1 MSDAVP
7 LVSVVIPV
15 YNVEAYLHQC
25 LTSVAAQSFADLEII
40 CVIDGATDSSET
52 IAREFALAE
61 PRCRV
66 IRQANQG
73 LSAARN
79 TGVAAARGRW
89 IFFLDSDDWMP
100 PAALQ
105 ALIAA
110 ADRSGAMVVS
120 GAVMEWWEESGLEK
134 PYKKPEKRAVGSLH
148 LHRQDFFALETMA
161 WNKLYPREW
170 LQQCLFVRGLVH
182 EDLEFYWRFFSIHPK
197 VYAVPDVV
205 VYYRRRAGSLSQ
217 QKSCDQ
223 FYQDHY
229 IRIIDS
235 AFTAA
240 PAHKSLAYHAGRQA
254 LKYLKYLREK
264 AAPSARYEAHIREH
278 YRVRDTAA
286 YRFQLSLKKMLAT
299 LIAPFVLLLADLPVC

>member
-1 MSDAVP
+1 MSDSVP

-25 LTSVAAQSFADLEII
+25 LTSVAAQSLADLEII
-40 CVIDGATDSSET
+40 CVIDGGTDGSAT
-52 IAREFALAE
+52 IAHEFALAE

-66 IRQANQG
+66 ISQANQG

-79 TGVAAARGRW
+79 TGVTAARGRW

-100 PAALQ
+100 PTALQ
-105 ALIAA
+105 VLVEA

-120 GAVMEWWEESGLEK
+120 GAVMECWEESGQEK
-134 PYKKPEKRAVGSLH
+134 PYKKPEKRAVGPLH

-170 LQQCLFVRGLVH
+170 LQQCLFVPGLVH
-182 EDLEFYWRFFSIHPK
+182 EDLEFYWRFFSTHPE

-205 VYYRRRAGSLSQ
+205 VYYRRRAGTLSQ
-217 QKSCDQ
+217 QKFYDQ
-223 FYQDHY
+223 SYQDHY

-235 AFTAA
+235 AFAA
-240 PAHKSLAYHAGRQA
+240 VPAHKSLAYHAGRQA

-264 AAPSARYEAHIREH
+264 AAPSARYESHIREH
-278 YRVRDTAA
+278 YGVRDTAY
-286 YRFQLSLKKMLAT
+286 YRYGLSLRKWLGY
-299 LIAPFVLLLADLPVC
+299 